1 MTTSGTTINRFCSSG
16 LQAVA
21 MAAQAIIVDGTPVA
35 IGGGLDSISLVQ
47 PKMIKGVVV
56 ERNLMKSHPALWM
69 PMIDTADNVAER
81 YNISRER
88 LDSYALR
95 SQQRTAA
102 AQEKGFFDEEIVPME
117 CVMKVK
123 DKETGEVSKVNTSVT
138 KDECNKPDTT
148 IEGLAK
154 LPAIRAE
161 ADPKATVSA
170 GNASQLSDGASA
182 CVLMDEKEAERR
194 GLTPLGAFK
203 GFAVGNPYTNVYSGT
218 FAGLAT
224 YWGHQLI
231 SKPTWDSYS
240 ELCIDAKRPAA
251 NAEKCEALVVQMYG
265 EIGNLNPYA
274 LDFPVC
280 TTGSP
285 AQKRGRAQRHWLLN
299 HMHADASPEMK
310 KALGLG
316 SAYEP
321 CADDYTETYLNLPEV
336 RKAIHVNSD
345 VKWGQCSR
353 TVRYSTKDSSSSMVD
368 FYPELIESGANLN
381 ILVYSGDDDSVCATI
396 GTQSWIWDLGY
407 KVSGRAWRP
416 YVVSDQTAGYLTK
429 WKDTKMALL
438 TVHGAGHEVPTYKPN
453 VALDMFSRYLNGEFT
468 DA

>member
-1 MTTSGTTINRFCSSG
+1 MGRAVIVSTARTGLAKSFRGGFNATHGAALGGHAIRHAIAKASIEPGSVEDVFMGCGMPEGETGMNIGRNAALAGGCPVTTSGTTINRFCSSG

-203 GFAVGNPYTNVYSGT
+203 GFAVGGCEPDEMGIGPTVAVPRLLSRHGLAVSDIDLWELNEAFAVVPLRCAEVLGINEAKMNVNGGAISIGHPFGMT
-218 FAGLAT
+218 GSRQVGHVLLEGRRRGAKSAVVTMCIGGGMGAAGLF
-224 YWGHQLI
+224 
-231 SKPTWDSYS
+231 
-240 ELCIDAKRPAA
+240 
-251 NAEKCEALVVQMYG
+251 
-265 EIGNLNPYA
+265 EI
-274 LDFPVC
+274 F
-280 TTGSP
+280 
-285 AQKRGRAQRHWLLN
+285 
-299 HMHADASPEMK
+299 
-310 KALGLG
+310 
-316 SAYEP
+316 
-321 CADDYTETYLNLPEV
+321 
-336 RKAIHVNSD
+336 
-345 VKWGQCSR
+345 
-353 TVRYSTKDSSSSMVD
+353 
-368 FYPELIESGANLN
+368 
-381 ILVYSGDDDSVCATI
+381 
-396 GTQSWIWDLGY
+396 
-407 KVSGRAWRP
+407 
-416 YVVSDQTAGYLTK
+416 
-429 WKDTKMALL
+429 
-438 TVHGAGHEVPTYKPN
+438 
-453 VALDMFSRYLNGEFT
+453 
-468 DA
+468 